1 MRLTLPRDIVTR
13 PAARRTDLSLR
24 RILGGLTLAVACV
37 AITGCT
43 APGGNDADEDA
54 PAVTAEPGLNIR
66 AGIPPQAEQVA
77 ESRNSIEYIA
87 SQPGTVYVY
96 DRNANQVV
104 SQFHMEESQR
114 LLVSGEAGRVTLGG
128 NEMVVMNP
136 LRRNRV
142 YTVYLLPTGS
152 NQDRD
157 ARSGQGFRIV
167 PDNGDEN

>member
-1 MRLTLPRDIVTR
+1 MTR

-24 RILGGLTLAVACV
+24 RFVCGVALAAVSVALV
-37 AITGCT
+37 GCS
-43 APGGNDADEDA
+43 ASVGQRGEDDEDSA
-54 PAVTAEPGLNIR
+54 AVTAEPGMNIR

-77 ESRNSIEYIA
+77 ESKNSIEYIA
-87 SQPGTVYVY
+87 EEPGTIYVY

-104 SQFHMEESQR
+104 SQFHMERDQR

-128 NEMVVMNP
+128 NEMVVSNP

-152 NQDRD
+152 DD
-157 ARSGQGFRIV
+157 ARDTRSNGQGFRIV
-167 PDNGDEN
+167 PDNGDQN